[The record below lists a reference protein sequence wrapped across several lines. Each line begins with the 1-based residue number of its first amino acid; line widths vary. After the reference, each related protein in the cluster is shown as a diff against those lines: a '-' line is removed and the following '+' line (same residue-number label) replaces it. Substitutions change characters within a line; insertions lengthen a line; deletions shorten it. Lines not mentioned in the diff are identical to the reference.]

1 MINSDGI
8 EKFSWRYYAL
18 KTYVDACFRYFYK
31 VSIRGK
37 ENINLENINIYA
49 PNHQNA
55 LMDALALLS
64 IYNFQPVFLA
74 RSDIFKN
81 KWINKILTFLKML
94 PVYRMRDGYGELQK
108 NDATFIKTIE
118 ILENKRGIGIFPEG
132 SHGLK
137 KQLRSLKKGIARIS
151 LQALENSDGKMEI
164 NIVPIGMYYQDHH
177 KKRSHLFIEI
187 GKPFNISGFYEQYLS
202 NPAIAHNQLLD
213 ELRTK
218 LKNVML
224 HVENDDAYDTIEFL
238 IELYDSMG
246 RAFNKSGETIYD
258 THKNMIATCE
268 NLHENTPEKFDVLEK
283 KCFRFKDY
291 LSDCKISTAA
301 AGLAMKKLSIAAIAM
316 KSVLILAGT
325 PFFIYSFIQ
334 NLIPFLLTSRLRKV
348 PKEPQFISTMNFVG
362 GIVFYPVFYIL
373 QAIVVLL
380 LSGSW
385 QWTLIYLFSLPFT
398 FLFRDLWARQ
408 FAKLKMT
415 IKLFNKRK
423 EIKGL
428 IENILQITGLR
439 FYNGS

>member
-37 ENINLENINIYA
+37 ENIELGNINIYA

-55 LMDALALLS
+55 LMDALALLC

-74 RSDIFKN
+74 RSDLFKN
-81 KWINKILTFLKML
+81 RQISSILTFLKML

-177 KKRSHLFIEI
+177 KKRSYLFIEI
-187 GKPFNISGFYEQYLS
+187 GKPFTISGFYKQYLS

-213 ELRTK
+213 ELRTR

-224 HVENDDAYDTIEFL
+224 HVENDHAYDTIEFL
-238 IELYDSMG
+238 IEIYDSIG
-246 RAFNKSGETIYD
+246 RALNKSGGTIFD
-258 THKNMIATCE
+258 THKNLITTCE

-283 KCFRFKDY
+283 KCIHFKAY
-291 LSDCKISTAA
+291 LSDCKIPTAA
-301 AGLAMKKLSIAAIAM
+301 AGLSMKKLSIASIAI
-316 KSVLILAGT
+316 KSILMLAGT
-325 PFFIYSFIQ
+325 PIFIYSFVQ
-334 NLIPFLLTSRLRKV
+334 NLLPSLLTSRLRKV
-348 PKEPQFISTMNFVG
+348 PKEPQFISSMSFVG

-373 QAIVVLL
+373 QAIVVFL
-380 LSGSW
+380 LSCSW
-385 QWTLIYLFSLPFT
+385 QWALIYLFSLPFT
-398 FLFRDLWARQ
+398 FLFRDLWLRH
-408 FAKLKMT
+408 FEKLKMT
-415 IKLFNKRK
+415 IKLFNRRN
-423 EIKGL
+423 EIQDL
-428 IENILQITGLR
+428 IENIYQITGLR
-439 FYNGS
+439 FQNGS